1 MRKLIRQLLCLLG
14 LRKRQ
19 QPIAPQGGGPGSTP
33 PPPVRP
39 QGGGPSTT
47 PPPPEGDGP

>member
-1 MRKLIRQLLCLLG
+1 MRKLIHRILCLLG

-19 QPIAPQGGGPGSTP
+19 PITPQGGGPGSTP
-33 PPPVRP
+33 PPPVTP
-39 QGGGPSTT
+39 QGGGPSNT